1 MEEDPAG
8 GEDLSSTAASSRH
21 SYSGDDG
28 EESGWTSYIDYF
40 METQQRRRRRKQGDV
55 SRAAGDGPSTDDD
68 AGRRRSSTAE
78 CSSGAGVGAS
88 SSCLPPPVLV
98 DPPVVVVSRR
108 LSLREGWRRKKV
120 LHDESL
126 EDTATSPIS
135 SPKLIELRDPD
146 DATHHQTKTSCCAE
160 ISRSKRKNSTGGDVN
175 NGANTRTDHTAAVKE
190 DSAAYGNDEEISR
203 PLLGPA
209 YACFSCIADDDANKF
224 IGC

>member
-1 MEEDPAG
+1 MDMEEDPAG
-8 GEDLSSTAASSRH
+8 GEDLSSTAASGH
-21 SYSGDDG
+21 SCSGDDG

-40 METQQRRRRRKQGDV
+40 METQQRRRRKQGDV
-55 SRAAGDGPSTDDD
+55 SRAAAGDGPSTDDD

-135 SPKLIELRDPD
+135 SPKVR
-146 DATHHQTKTSCCAE
+146 AS
-160 ISRSKRKNSTGGDVN
+160 
-175 NGANTRTDHTAAVKE
+175 
-190 DSAAYGNDEEISR
+190 
-203 PLLGPA
+203 
-209 YACFSCIADDDANKF
+209 
-224 IGC
+224 

>member
-1 MEEDPAG
+1 MDMEEDPAG
-8 GEDLSSTAASSRH
+8 GEDLSSTAASGH
-21 SYSGDDG
+21 SCSGDDG

-55 SRAAGDGPSTDDD
+55 SRAAAGDGPSTDDD

-88 SSCLPPPVLV
+88 SSCLAPPVLV

-135 SPKLIELRDPD
+135 SPKVR
-146 DATHHQTKTSCCAE
+146 AS
-160 ISRSKRKNSTGGDVN
+160 
-175 NGANTRTDHTAAVKE
+175 
-190 DSAAYGNDEEISR
+190 
-203 PLLGPA
+203 
-209 YACFSCIADDDANKF
+209 
-224 IGC
+224 

>member
-135 SPKLIELRDPD
+135 SPK
-146 DATHHQTKTSCCAE
+146 
-160 ISRSKRKNSTGGDVN
+160 RKNSTGGDVN